1 MLRWTAWLFL
11 LVVVASPVSSR
22 AEHEP
27 APGACAASDAF
38 TTPEEP
44 LDRVAAAIAA
54 GGPVNILAVGSATTV
69 GDQLGAD
76 RNSAF
81 PFRMVEALHAALPK
95 VPFALT
101 LRGGK
106 GMTAEDM
113 LPLLQAALTAK
124 HYQLVLWQT
133 GTVEAVRGVRPDGM
147 VAALQEGIEHAR
159 DAGADVVLIDPQFS
173 RFLRANADLDP
184 YQAALQQVSA
194 MPDVG
199 TVPPFRRHARLGRGR
214 DDRPGACPAGRSGA
228 DDGAAEHLPRR
239 NAGPLRAE
247 RRRGAGALKRRVP
260 APLRRH
266 TPAAP

>member
-1 MLRWTAWLFL
+1 MPRWTAWLFL

-124 HYQLVLWQT
+124 RYQLVLWQT

-159 DAGADVVLIDPQFS
+159 EAGADVVLIDPQFS

-194 MPDVG
+194 MPDV
-199 TVPPFRRHARLGRGR
+199 VLFRRFDVMRDWAENGTIDLERARQADRVRMMALLNTCLGETLARFVLNGV
-214 DDRPGACPAGRSGA
+214 G
-228 DDGAAEHLPRR
+228 
-239 NAGPLRAE
+239 
-247 RRRGAGALKRRVP
+247 VP
-260 APLRRH
+260 AP
-266 TPAAP
+266 

>member
-1 MLRWTAWLFL
+1 MPRWTAWLFL

-38 TTPEEP
+38 TTPEAP

-133 GTVEAVRGVRPDGM
+133 GTVEAVRGRAARRHGGG
-147 VAALQEGIEHAR
+147 VAGGDRACAR
-159 DAGADVVLIDPQFS
+159 CRRRCGADRSAIQPVPARQCRS
-173 RFLRANADLDP
+173 RS
-184 YQAALQQVSA
+184 VS
-194 MPDVG
+194 
-199 TVPPFRRHARLGRGR
+199 
-214 DDRPGACPAGRSGA
+214 
-228 DDGAAEHLPRR
+228 DGAATGLGDAGRRYCSAVSTSCATGPRT
-239 NAGPLRAE
+239 AAIDLESA
-247 RRRGAGALKRRVP
+247 RRRPPG
-260 APLRRH
+260 
-266 TPAAP
+266 AAPWRC